1 MKFTKLWLLWMLLV
15 SVVTYGQ
22 TTVQKTI
29 TRTVTVEVDTNVAS
43 KEWVREYIQRFK
55 FTPVPPTEQVPQI
68 KNPPT
73 GSVPAIILPP
83 TLSETPTVN
92 QQVKYIVNGT
102 GKSIDFND
110 PDGIS
115 PNVKQRIKLF
125 VQGENGVDAV
135 RLVFNWGDY
144 NPSQGVYKNEGLTR
158 AIAWVQSLRPNN
170 PPKIRLLFVPILQG
184 NDGRI
189 PREEIQVD
197 ANGNLM
203 DCTYNS
209 LFTTVPS
216 YYSFKAMAMLNDC
229 YDALIPFL
237 AQNYANDIEVLEL
250 AAGQSEEHGLP
261 YTAQGA
267 GSDCGTYSGIGDY
280 SVCARNAFKMQY
292 GHDLP
297 NVGVTQGYNW
307 NMNYS
312 DVHYRNAALFWGK
325 GVFDVWDRFRAK
337 VKQHSSFAVGV
348 VVADLLN
355 DQGAKWVFHGFA
367 LPKMIEKCDYFYH
380 TYNLSSSEWHG
391 NLLGTDLLEGTR
403 PNQIISEIEYDPHD
417 CGTNN
422 GFGPID
428 EAFCEQSLSKI
439 IQHGAKGIHFSM
451 DWDEGQILAW
461 KRVMGKV
468 KAKNLQPI
476 SRTKAPTIEVKAS
489 EIFNSSYFLDQ
500 AWRSLGNKTSLPFEA
515 KPVNIRLINDLF

>member
-1 MKFTKLWLLWMLLV
+1 MLLA

-55 FTPVPPTEQVPQI
+55 LTPVPPTEQVPQI
-68 KNPPT
+68 KN
-73 GSVPAIILPP
+73 PP

-158 AIAWVQSLRPNN
+158 AIAWVQSLRPDN

-216 YYSFKAMAMLNDC
+216 YYSPKATALLNDC
-229 YDALIPFL
+229 YDVLIPFL

-297 NVGVTQGYNW
+297 NVGVTQGYN
-307 NMNYS
+307 
-312 DVHYRNAALFWGK
+312 
-325 GVFDVWDRFRAK
+325 
-337 VKQHSSFAVGV
+337 
-348 VVADLLN
+348 
-355 DQGAKWVFHGFA
+355 
-367 LPKMIEKCDYFYH
+367 
-380 TYNLSSSEWHG
+380 
-391 NLLGTDLLEGTR
+391 
-403 PNQIISEIEYDPHD
+403 
-417 CGTNN
+417 
-422 GFGPID
+422 
-428 EAFCEQSLSKI
+428 
-439 IQHGAKGIHFSM
+439 
-451 DWDEGQILAW
+451 
-461 KRVMGKV
+461 
-468 KAKNLQPI
+468 
-476 SRTKAPTIEVKAS
+476 
-489 EIFNSSYFLDQ
+489 
-500 AWRSLGNKTSLPFEA
+500 
-515 KPVNIRLINDLF
+515 